1 MGKKHRMDIPRT
13 LQVSRASTMTEPNS
27 ADSDELKQES
37 LAREGKEVAINR
49 NLAANVQFIP
59 GIQALINSSYHIIDS
74 ELLNL
79 KRQAQAY
86 TGLDASES
94 KRFGLAV
101 NSLVKLASLEH
112 ELREQNALETLSDE
126 QLKMLVSDTMAQA
139 SKKDSEDG

>member
-49 NLAANVQFIP
+49 DLAANVQFIP

>member
-27 ADSDELKQES
+27 ADSDELNQES

-49 NLAANVQFIP
+49 DLAANVQFIP

>member
-49 NLAANVQFIP
+49 DLVANVQFIP

>member
-13 LQVSRASTMTEPNS
+13 LQVSRASMMTEPNS

-49 NLAANVQFIP
+49 DLAANVQFIP

-79 KRQAQAY
+79 RRQAQAY

>member
-1 MGKKHRMDIPRT
+1 LGKKHRMDIPRN
-13 LQVSRASTMTEPNS
+13 LQVTRSSVKVEPSS
-27 ADSDELKQES
+27 AESDELQKET

-49 NLAANVQFIP
+49 DLAANVQFIP
-59 GIQALINSSYHIIDS
+59 GIQALINSSYHIIDA

-101 NSLVKLASLEH
+101 ASLVKLAGLEND
-112 ELREQNALETLSDE
+112 LKEQNALETLTDD

-139 SKKDSEDG
+139 AKKDPDDG

>member
-1 MGKKHRMDIPRT
+1 MDIPRT
-13 LQVSRASTMTEPNS
+13 LQVSRASMMTEPNS

-49 NLAANVQFIP
+49 DLAANVQFIP

-79 KRQAQAY
+79 RRQAQAY

>member
-1 MGKKHRMDIPRT
+1 M
-13 LQVSRASTMTEPNS
+13 MTEPNS

-49 NLAANVQFIP
+49 DLAANVQFIP

-79 KRQAQAY
+79 RRQAQAY

>member
-1 MGKKHRMDIPRT
+1 LGKKHRMDIPRT